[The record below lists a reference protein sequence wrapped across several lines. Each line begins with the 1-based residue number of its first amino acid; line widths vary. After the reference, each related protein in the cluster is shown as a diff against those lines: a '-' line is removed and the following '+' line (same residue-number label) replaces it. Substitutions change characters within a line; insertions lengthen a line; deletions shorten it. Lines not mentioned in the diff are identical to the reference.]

1 MAGEVRRS
9 YANVLGGKEMT
20 ETKTDFNTWDVATL
34 AQFARECNEQNKQL
48 RADVKMLLKAN
59 RQRLIEAQQP
69 KETA

>member
-1 MAGEVRRS
+1 
-9 YANVLGGKEMT
+9 MT